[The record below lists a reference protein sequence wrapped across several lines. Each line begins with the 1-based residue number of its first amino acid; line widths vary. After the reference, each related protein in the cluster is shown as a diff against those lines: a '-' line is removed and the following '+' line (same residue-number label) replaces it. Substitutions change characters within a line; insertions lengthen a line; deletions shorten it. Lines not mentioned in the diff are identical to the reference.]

1 MGEYRD
7 ETFYAFAE
15 NEPLIESLSGIFK
28 VMADPTR
35 LKILYALMLGTCNV
49 SKLVELLGMSQSSI
63 SHQLI
68 LLKEEGLIRSRKEGR
83 KVYYSLDDDH
93 VETLFSMGYTHAMHK
108 IGEDD

>member
-1 MGEYRD
+1 MD
-7 ETFYAFAE
+7 EKFRAFAE
-15 NEPLIESLSGIFK
+15 NDELIDSLSGIFK

-68 LLKEEGLIRSRKEGR
+68 LLKQEGLIRSKKEGR
-83 KVYYSLDDDH
+83 KVFYSLDDDH
-93 VETLFSMGYTHAMHK
+93 VETLFTMGYTHAMHK
-108 IGEDD
+108 IGQNE

>member
-1 MGEYRD
+1 MD
-7 ETFYAFAE
+7 EKFRAFAE
-15 NEPLIESLSGIFK
+15 NDELIDSLSGIFK

-68 LLKEEGLIRSRKEGR
+68 LLKQEGLIRSKKEGR
-83 KVYYSLDDDH
+83 KVFYSLDDDH
-93 VETLFSMGYTHAMHK
+93 VETLFTMGYTRAMHK
-108 IGEDD
+108 IGEND

>member
-1 MGEYRD
+1 MD
-7 ETFYAFAE
+7 EKFRAFAE
-15 NEPLIESLSGIFK
+15 NDELIDSLSGIFK

-68 LLKEEGLIRSRKEGR
+68 LLKQEGLIRSKKEGR
-83 KVYYSLDDDH
+83 KVFYSLDDDH
-93 VETLFSMGYTHAMHK
+93 VRSVLALGMEGYTHAMHK
-108 IGEDD
+108 IGEND

>member
-1 MGEYRD
+1 MEEKFR
-7 ETFYAFAE
+7 AFAE
-15 NEPLIESLSGIFK
+15 DEALIDSLSGIFK

-35 LKILYALMLGTCNV
+35 LKILYALILDTCNV

-63 SHQLI
+63 SHQLT

-83 KVYYSLDDDH
+83 KVFYSLDDDH
-93 VETLFSMGYTHAMHK
+93 VKTLFSMGYTHAKHK

>member
-1 MGEYRD
+1 MD
-7 ETFYAFAE
+7 EKFRAFAE
-15 NEPLIESLSGIFK
+15 NDELIDSLSGIFK

-68 LLKEEGLIRSRKEGR
+68 LLKQEGLIRSKKEGR
-83 KVYYSLDDDH
+83 KVFYSLDDDH
-93 VETLFSMGYTHAMHK
+93 VETLFTMGYTHAMHK
-108 IGEDD
+108 IGEND

>member
-1 MGEYRD
+1 MD
-7 ETFYAFAE
+7 EKFRAFAE
-15 NEPLIESLSGIFK
+15 NDELIDSLSGIFK

-68 LLKEEGLIRSRKEGR
+68 LLKQEGLIRSKKEGR
-83 KVYYSLDDDH
+83 KVFYSLDDDH
-93 VETLFSMGYTHAMHK
+93 VETLFTMGYTHAMHK

>member
-1 MGEYRD
+1 MD
-7 ETFYAFAE
+7 EKFRAFAE
-15 NEPLIESLSGIFK
+15 NDELIDSLSGIFK

-68 LLKEEGLIRSRKEGR
+68 LLKQEGLIRSKKEGR

-93 VETLFSMGYTHAMHK
+93 VATLFTMGYTHAMHK
-108 IGEDD
+108 IGEND

>member
-1 MGEYRD
+1 MD
-7 ETFYAFAE
+7 EKFRTFAE
-15 NEPLIESLSGIFK
+15 NDELIDSLSGIFK

-68 LLKEEGLIRSRKEGR
+68 LLKQEGLIRSKKEGR
-83 KVYYSLDDDH
+83 KVFYSLDDDH

-108 IGEDD
+108 IGEND

>member
-1 MGEYRD
+1 MD
-7 ETFYAFAE
+7 EKFRAFAE
-15 NEPLIESLSGIFK
+15 NDELIDSLSGIFK

-68 LLKEEGLIRSRKEGR
+68 ILKQEGLIRSKKEGR
-83 KVYYSLDDDH
+83 KVFYSLDDDH

-108 IGEDD
+108 IGEND

>member
-1 MGEYRD
+1 MD
-7 ETFYAFAE
+7 EKFRAFAE
-15 NEPLIESLSGIFK
+15 NDELIDSLSGIFK

-68 LLKEEGLIRSRKEGR
+68 LLKQEGLIRSKKEGR
-83 KVYYSLDDDH
+83 KVFYSLDDDH
-93 VETLFSMGYTHAMHK
+93 VETLFTMGYTHAMHK
-108 IGEDD
+108 IGEHD

>member
-1 MGEYRD
+1 MD
-7 ETFYAFAE
+7 EKFRVFAE
-15 NEPLIESLSGIFK
+15 NDELIDSLSGIFK

-68 LLKEEGLIRSRKEGR
+68 LLKQEGLIRSKKEGR
-83 KVYYSLDDDH
+83 KVFYSLDDDH
-93 VETLFSMGYTHAMHK
+93 VETLFTMGYTHAMHK
-108 IGEDD
+108 IGEND

>member
-1 MGEYRD
+1 MD
-7 ETFYAFAE
+7 EKFRAFAE
-15 NEPLIESLSGIFK
+15 NDELIDSLSGIFK

-68 LLKEEGLIRSRKEGR
+68 LLKREGLIRSKKEGR
-83 KVYYSLDDDH
+83 KVFYSLDDDH
-93 VETLFSMGYTHAMHK
+93 VETLFTMGYTHAMHK
-108 IGEDD
+108 IGEND

>member
-1 MGEYRD
+1 MD
-7 ETFYAFAE
+7 EKFRAFAE
-15 NEPLIESLSGIFK
+15 NDELIDSLSGIFK

-68 LLKEEGLIRSRKEGR
+68 LLKQEGLIRSKKEGR
-83 KVYYSLDDDH
+83 KVFYSLDDDH
-93 VETLFSMGYTHAMHK
+93 VETLFTMGYTHAMHK
-108 IGEDD
+108 IGENE

>member
-1 MGEYRD
+1 MD
-7 ETFYAFAE
+7 EKFRTFAE
-15 NEPLIESLSGIFK
+15 NDELIDSLSGIFK

-68 LLKEEGLIRSRKEGR
+68 LLKQEGLIRSKKEGR
-83 KVYYSLDDDH
+83 KVFYSLDDDH
-93 VETLFSMGYTHAMHK
+93 VETLFTMGYTHAMHK
-108 IGEDD
+108 IGEND

>member
-1 MGEYRD
+1 MD
-7 ETFYAFAE
+7 EKFRAFAE
-15 NEPLIESLSGIFK
+15 NDELIDSLSGIFK

-35 LKILYALMLGTCNV
+35 LKILYALMRGTCNV

-68 LLKEEGLIRSRKEGR
+68 LLKQEGLIRSKKEGR
-83 KVYYSLDDDH
+83 KVFYSLDDDH

-108 IGEDD
+108 IGEND

>member
-1 MGEYRD
+1 MD
-7 ETFYAFAE
+7 EKFRAFAE
-15 NEPLIESLSGIFK
+15 NDELIDSLSGIFK

-68 LLKEEGLIRSRKEGR
+68 LLKQEGLIRSKKEGR
-83 KVYYSLDDDH
+83 KVFYSMDDDH
-93 VETLFSMGYTHAMHK
+93 VETLFTMGYTHAMHK
-108 IGEDD
+108 IGEND